1 MRGNRHEGVRQGVG
15 RDLMVSG
22 KVWER
27 LDCVQLS
34 VVRDLVVPAKV

>member
-1 MRGNRHEGVRQGVG
+1 MRSSGKVW

-22 KVWER
+22 KVWEG

-34 VVRDLVVPAKV
+34 VVRDLVVTGKVYGES